1 MPLGVCNLDHILAQ
15 PGTVIGGHTLTAAN
29 LVGTTRDGTVVLAGD
44 FGPNSRAI
52 FRLNPSRVLV
62 QPGDTIGGHHIDVVA
77 RAVVGHNGRLAVYAH
92 FVDPNGSQGWGI
104 FTRSHLVFREGDLLG
119 GQATTIVLP
128 VAVGDDGSILLN
140 VTFAQTR
147 ALVVAQRGTEDS
159 YHHSE

>member
-29 LVGTTRDGTVVLAGD
+29 LVGTTRHDTVVLAGD
-44 FGPNSRAI
+44 FDPNSRAI

-77 RAVVGHNGRLAVYAH
+77 RAVVSHNGLRRPH

-104 FTRSHLVFREGDLLG
+104 FKRSHLVFREGDLLG